1 MVFYFLGYFHLDWPI
16 QLSNGIG
23 FENVLGFPNPAQIWT
38 NPGSPAPS
46 ITIGSNFVIG
56 VFYNLLKHFADALR
70 FRPRRGSSR
79 WLLIYRQV
87 TRYCTQLPFGSAVI
101 FGHLHC
107 AVFSE
112 ARVRFPPRDSSL
124 AFEAVRPN
132 GKWRQSTENKAR
144 KMVNYK
150 QLS

>member
-1 MVFYFLGYFHLDWPI
+1 MGYTQVGLYMVFYFLGYFHLDWPI

-107 AVFSE
+107 AVF
-112 ARVRFPPRDSSL
+112 
-124 AFEAVRPN
+124 
-132 GKWRQSTENKAR
+132 
-144 KMVNYK
+144 
-150 QLS
+150 